1 MQQEVFQ
8 LKEEE
13 TKKSIKKHRIFK
25 DKMALL
31 GFIILIFFIIIFII
45 TPWLTTN
52 DSLKVDLT
60 KRLSPPSS
68 AYPMGTDHLGRCV
81 FTRVLYG
88 GRISITVAMIVLA
101 VVLTVGVFVG
111 VLAGY
116 VGGFVDT
123 FVMRIIDILLAFPG
137 LILALAIAGI
147 LGPSLINTMIA
158 VAAVQWVGY
167 ARIVRGLVLSIKE
180 KDYVQ
185 TAITCGT
192 PHIFIILRHI
202 LPNMISPIIVLAT
215 LDVGGIILRIAGL
228 SFLGLGAQPPTPE
241 WGAMINDGRAYM
253 QTAPWM
259 MFFPGGAILLVVM
272 AFNLIGD
279 GLRDLYDPRNI

>member
-1 MQQEVFQ
+1 MQQEIVHLQ
-8 LKEEE
+8 KEE
-13 TKKSIKKHRIFK
+13 IKRMKTKHRFFK
-25 DKMALL
+25 DKMAVL
-31 GFIILIFFIIIFII
+31 GCIILCIFIIISIL
-45 TPWLTTN
+45 TPSLTTN
-52 DSLKVDLT
+52 DPLKVDLME
-60 KRLSPPSS
+60 RLNPPSS
-68 AYPMGTDHLGRCV
+68 TYPMGTDHLGRCV

-88 GRISITVAMIVLA
+88 GRTSMTVAVAVLGIVLTIG
-101 VVLTVGVFVG
+101 VLVG

-116 VGGFVDT
+116 IGGFVDT
-123 FVMRIIDILLAFPG
+123 FISHIIDILLAFPG

-167 ARIVRGLVLSIKE
+167 ARIVRGMVLSIKE
-180 KDYVQ
+180 KDYVK
-185 TAITCGT
+185 TAKTCGT
-192 PHIFIILRHI
+192 SHFFIILRHI

-215 LDVGGIILRIAGL
+215 LDVGAIILRIAAL

-253 QTAPWM
+253 QTAPWV

-272 AFNLIGD
+272 AFNLLGD
-279 GLRDLYDPRNI
+279 GLRDIYDPKNT